1 MILKN
6 ITDGPKVV
14 NSLSGPITIPAG
26 AEKNVDL
33 SEAEHTVSM
42 LMGWFEEV
50 DAEPKAKR
58 SGKAAAAE

>member
-33 SEAEHTVSM
+33 SDAEAAVATSI
-42 LMGWFEEV
+42 GWFEEV